1 MYVTLEIP
9 DEFAPHYLKDRFVD
23 SLRRIKCDLAGA
35 DLVVCGRYEK
45 ETLDMLIHAFDCSM
59 EADEK
64 LRFARE
70 EIELAREE
78 IELAN
83 EIIWILGMKL
93 DNPDF
98 PEMEDVWEDDWE
110 DD

>member
-23 SLRRIKCDLAGA
+23 SLQRIKCDLAGA

-59 EADEK
+59 EAAEE
-64 LRFARE
+64 LRFVRE
-70 EIELAREE
+70 ELEA
-78 IELAN
+78 AN
-83 EIIWILGMKL
+83 DDIRILEMKL
-93 DNPDF
+93 NYPDF
-98 PEMEDVWEDDWE
+98 PEMEDD
-110 DD
+110 